1 MNKRSNQLL
10 KSALTSN
17 AVFSIVSGIV
27 LIILNTSFK
36 TWFGLDFPFW
46 IIGVGLIPFGILGY
60 QSSRDTENMVK
71 KGQIITIMDIL
82 WVIGSMI
89 IILLVDM
96 TQTGQWIIG
105 IVAMIVADFAF
116 FQYLGMKRLQ

>member
-1 MNKRSNQLL
+1 
-10 KSALTSN
+10 
-17 AVFSIVSGIV
+17 
-27 LIILNTSFK
+27 
-36 TWFGLDFPFW
+36 
-46 IIGVGLIPFGILGY
+46 
-60 QSSRDTENMVK
+60 
-71 KGQIITIMDIL
+71 
-82 WVIGSMI
+82 MI